1 MRILLL
7 VDCYSPYAKSSAV
20 QMRDLALALRER
32 GHEVVVL
39 TPSDQVSI
47 NTEIRCEHGIT
58 VFRVKSQKIKG
69 AWKVFR
75 AVGESGLSGLVWRR
89 SRRFLKESPP
99 DVVVFYS
106 PTIFWGSLVARLKS
120 HFNCETYLIL
130 RDIFPAWAVD
140 AGVLRKGLAYAYF
153 RKKEAQ
159 QYRTADR
166 IAVQSP
172 GNLRYFEE
180 EFPSLMRRTEVLYN
194 WMDVRDQRL
203 PETNYRSQLGLQ
215 GKVVFVYGGNLGVA
229 QDVDNLVRL
238 SQRLADR
245 QDIRIVLV
253 GEGSEAARLS
263 RTIWTGKIH
272 NIVLLPAVSQEQYLA
287 MLSEFDVGLLS
298 LDRRLKTHNV
308 PGKLLG
314 YMYWGKPILA
324 SINPGNDL
332 FGLLGEAKAGF
343 CLPNGDDS
351 GLAKAALTLADDANL
366 RDQMGENSRK
376 LLERLFS
383 SQGAAQQILK
393 HFQSRT
399 ADARDGAAVR
409 SEVAIARR
417 EGFRPEY

>member
-20 QMRDLALALRER
+20 QMRDLALALRDG
-32 GHEVVVL
+32 GHEVIVL
-39 TPSDQVSI
+39 TPSDQISK
-47 NTEIRCEHGIT
+47 NTEIRCEDGVT

-120 HFNCETYLIL
+120 HFSCETYLIL

-159 QYRTADR
+159 QYRTAGR

-203 PETNYRSQLGLQ
+203 PNTNYRAQLGLQ
-215 GKVVFVYGGNLGVA
+215 GKLVFVYGGNLGVA

-238 SQRLADR
+238 GQGLAHR

-263 RTIWTGKIH
+263 KIVRSEKMH
-272 NIVLLPAVSQEQYLA
+272 NIVLLPAVTQEQYLA

-351 GLAKAALTLADDANL
+351 GLVKAALTLADDANL
-366 RDQMGENSRK
+366 RDQMGGNSRK

-383 SQGAAQQILK
+383 SQAAAQQILM